1 MYYSYHESLYLYI
14 YRKLIRVTR
23 KKLTLKLL
31 NYLGFLI
38 IIVGLGISGLFLYL
52 GPKLPDETEV
62 RRIQLQVPLKI
73 FTEDNKLI
81 GEFGEKRRSA
91 LKFQEIPPLM
101 VKSFIAAEDSD
112 FFNHKGVDFVGLARA
127 FYQLLSSGR
136 IVGGGSTITMQVA
149 GNYLTGRDV
158 NFYRKIKDIMM
169 AFRLENTYSKQDIF
183 EFYVNR
189 IFLGN
194 RAYGIAAA
202 SEVYYGKTVSTL
214 NLAQIAMIAA
224 LPKAPS
230 RVNPIANPSRAISR
244 RNYVLRRMLEL
255 EFIMEEQFEL
265 AIKAPVSA
273 FYHGLVSEVS
283 APYVAES
290 LRRYMVSEYGL
301 EVYREGYEVYTS
313 INSKLQRSANR
324 ALKKGLEDYDYRHGF
339 RKPENVTAMFPD
351 NFFNL
356 EEAEKIESI
365 NLAINSNDLDISF
378 FEELVD
384 FLDSVGETNNRFPA
398 VVINVNDDLLVLSS
412 KRNLQ

>member
-14 YRKLIRVTR
+14 YRKLIRVAR
-23 KKLTLKLL
+23 KKLSLKLL

-52 GPKLPDETEV
+52 GPKLPDEAEL

-73 FTEDNKLI
+73 YTEDNKLI

-112 FFNHKGVDFVGLARA
+112 FFNHKGVDFIGLARA

-202 SEVYYGKTVSTL
+202 SEVYYGRPVSAL
-214 NLAQIAMIAA
+214 NIAQIAMIAA

-230 RVNPIANPSRAISR
+230 RINPIANPSRAISR

-301 EVYREGYEVYTS
+301 EVYRKGYEVYTS
-313 INSKLQRSANR
+313 IN
-324 ALKKGLEDYDYRHGF
+324 F
-339 RKPENVTAMFPD
+339 
-351 NFFNL
+351 
-356 EEAEKIESI
+356 
-365 NLAINSNDLDISF
+365 
-378 FEELVD
+378 
-384 FLDSVGETNNRFPA
+384 
-398 VVINVNDDLLVLSS
+398 
-412 KRNLQ
+412 